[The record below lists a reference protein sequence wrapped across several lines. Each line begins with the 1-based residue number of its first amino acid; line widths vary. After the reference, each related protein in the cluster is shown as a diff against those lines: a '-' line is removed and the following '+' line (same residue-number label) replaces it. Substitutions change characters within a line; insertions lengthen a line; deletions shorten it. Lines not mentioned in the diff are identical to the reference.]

1 MTEFSQERLD
11 HLKGMVHD
19 IIIDMDDLHICY
31 LMDGEDGYHKRVDTI
46 AHMILYSLIG
56 EMALAKEI

>member
-11 HLKGMVHD
+11 NLKGMVRD
-19 IIIDMDDLHICY
+19 IITDMDDLHICY
-31 LMDGEDGYHKRVDTI
+31 LMDGEDGYYKRADTI

-56 EMALAKEI
+56 EMTLAKEI